1 MYKRPTN
8 LLSHLKQGDTFKR
21 KPGARTTFIR
31 GHYNRK
37 DEFGPANFSCT
48 DTEDMNREIFLKP
61 NTIVYLEG

>member
-1 MYKRPTN
+1 MHTPATK
-8 LLSHLKQGDTFKR
+8 LLSNLKQGDTFKR
-21 KPGARTTFIR
+21 KPEARTTFIR

-37 DEFGPANFSCT
+37 DEFGPANFSCS